1 MSQQGDLM
9 GGRYRLTNRIAAGGM
24 GEVWQAKDEILDRSV
39 AIKLLKEGLTD
50 EEGFTER
57 FRNEARLSAAL
68 AHGNIAQ
75 VYDYGEDGNLAFLV
89 MEFVPGKPLSK
100 ILHERGPISAA
111 DTAGLIGQAAAAL
124 HAAHRAGLIH
134 RDVKPANML
143 VTPDGVV
150 KLTDFGIARAVG
162 SAAMT
167 KTGEVMGTAQYL
179 APEAAMGR
187 ETTALTDVYSLAVV
201 TYEML
206 GGRRPFTADSAV
218 ALALAHVN
226 EQPPPLPTEIP
237 APMRAVV
244 HAGLEKD
251 PQARPDSAQ
260 EYGRALRQAVADSEQ
275 MGLNIW
281 ATAPAPGMTGMP
293 PGGPSGPQSGAHPGP
308 PSGPHSGP
316 QAGHHSGGQPATT
329 GGSRK
334 ANRNNKTSSRAQ
346 RKTKTGQQAGGPTGA
361 RSGPQQVSHGGP
373 VSGGQPVAAGGPTG
387 RSRGKL
393 LLIGGGILAV
403 LVIAVVVVVI
413 LATQGGSEPQVPTAP
428 DTGPFNNPIITY
440 SPEASS

>member
-1 MSQQGDLM
+1 MSNVGDLM
-9 GGRYRLTNRIAAGGM
+9 GGRYRLTSRIAAGGM
-24 GEVWQAKDEILDRSV
+24 GEVWQARDEILGRTV

-57 FRNEARLSAAL
+57 FRNEARLSAGL
-68 AHGNIAQ
+68 AHGSIAQ
-75 VYDYGEDGNLAFLV
+75 VYDYGEDGNLAYLV
-89 MEFVPGKPLSK
+89 MEYVPGRPLSS
-100 ILHERGPISAA
+100 ILHERGTISAA
-111 DTAGLIGQAAAAL
+111 DTANLIGQAAAAL
-124 HAAHRAGLIH
+124 QAAHRAGLIH

-179 APEAAMGR
+179 APEAAMGH

-226 EQPPPLPTEIP
+226 EQPPPLPSEVP

-244 HAGLEKD
+244 HVALEKD
-251 PQARPDSAQ
+251 PAARPSSAQ
-260 EYGRALRQAVADSEQ
+260 EYGRALRQAVTDSER

-281 ATAPAPGMTGMP
+281 APAPRPTADAPAVPTPPPNPTSRRMP
-293 PGGPSGPQSGAHPGP
+293 SRSSHTSGPQPVAT
-308 PSGPHSGP
+308 
-316 QAGHHSGGQPATT
+316 SGGQA
-329 GGSRK
+329 
-334 ANRNNKTSSRAQ
+334 AV
-346 RKTKTGQQAGGPTGA
+346 QQSDAPKKRTRLIA
-361 RSGPQQVSHGGP
+361 I
-373 VSGGQPVAAGGPTG
+373 VAA
-387 RSRGKL
+387 S
-393 LLIGGGILAV
+393 
-403 LVIAVVVVVI
+403 VVVVI
-413 LATQGGSEPQVPTAP
+413 AIVVGVILATRGGGPTVPSAP
-428 DTGPFNNPIITY
+428 DTGPFNKPLITY

>member
-1 MSQQGDLM
+1 MSQPGDLM
-9 GGRYRLTNRIAAGGM
+9 GGRYRLTDRIAAGGM
-24 GEVWQAKDEILDRSV
+24 GEVWQARDEILGRTV

-75 VYDYGEDGNLAFLV
+75 VYDYGEEGNLAYLV
-89 MEFVPGKPLSK
+89 MEYVPGKPLSK

-111 DTAGLIGQAAAAL
+111 DTANLMGQAAAAL

-143 VTPDGVV
+143 VTSDGVV

-167 KTGEVMGTAQYL
+167 RTGEVMGTAQYL

-206 GGRRPFTADSAV
+206 GGRRPFNSDSAV

-226 EQPPPLPTEIP
+226 EEPPPLPTEVP

-244 HAGLEKD
+244 HAGLRKD
-251 PQARPDSAQ
+251 PAERPDSAQ
-260 EYGRALRQAVADSEQ
+260 EFGRALRQAVTDSEQ
-275 MGLNIW
+275 MGLNVW
-281 ATAPAPGMTGMP
+281 ATAPRPAPTA
-293 PGGPSGPQSGAHPGP
+293 PGGPSGPNSW
-308 PSGPHSGP
+308 PSGPQSAAQSGP
-316 QAGHHSGGQPATT
+316 QSAGQPVNSGGQPAV
-329 GGSRK
+329 
-334 ANRNNKTSSRAQ
+334 SRAQ
-346 RKTKTGQQAGGPTGA
+346 RRQQ
-361 RSGPQQVSHGGP
+361 SGPQP
-373 VSGGQPVAAGGPTG
+373 ATSGAQPVPPKAGT
-387 RSRGKL
+387 RGKL
-393 LLIGGGILAV
+393 WLIIGAVAAVAIIVIVVGVILSNGGG
-403 LVIAVVVVVI
+403 
-413 LATQGGSEPQVPTAP
+413 SPKVPTAP
-428 DTGPFNNPIITY
+428 DTGPFTNNLTTY
-440 SPEASS
+440 SPEGSS

>member
-1 MSQQGDLM
+1 MSDTGDLM
-9 GGRYRLTNRIAAGGM
+9 GGRYRLTSRIAAGGM
-24 GEVWQAKDEILDRSV
+24 GEVWQARDEILGRIV

-75 VYDYGEDGNLAFLV
+75 VYDYGEDGNLAYLV
-89 MEFVPGKPLSK
+89 MEFVPGKPLSS

-111 DTAGLIGQAAAAL
+111 DTANLIGQAAAAL

-162 SAAMT
+162 SVAMT

-226 EQPPPLPTEIP
+226 EQPPPLPAEVP

-244 HAGLEKD
+244 HVALEKD
-251 PQARPDSAQ
+251 PEARPSSAQ

-281 ATAPAPGMTGMP
+281 TPAPRL
-293 PGGPSGPQSGAHPGP
+293 GGPVRPSGSSGPQSGT
-308 PSGPHSGP
+308 SSGP
-316 QAGHHSGGQPATT
+316 QTGLKSGGQP
-329 GGSRK
+329 
-334 ANRNNKTSSRAQ
+334 KTSSAK
-346 RKTKTGQQAGGPTGA
+346 RKLGK
-361 RSGPQQVSHGGP
+361 SGPQTTS
-373 VSGGQPVAAGGPTG
+373 SRSQPVAGSSGSSGSQAIAQPDG
-387 RSRGKL
+387 SRNKL

-403 LVIAVVVVVI
+403 VIIAIVVGVI
-413 LATQGGSEPQVPTAP
+413 LATQGGGPKVPAAP
-428 DTGPFNNPIITY
+428 DSGPFNQPIVTY

>member
-1 MSQQGDLM
+1 MSHVGDLM
-9 GGRYRLTNRIAAGGM
+9 GGRYRLTSRIAAGGM
-24 GEVWQAKDEILDRSV
+24 GEVWQARDEILGRTV

-75 VYDYGEDGNLAFLV
+75 VYDYGEDSNLAYLV
-89 MEFVPGKPLSK
+89 MEFVPGKPLSS

-111 DTAGLIGQAAAAL
+111 DTANLIGQAAAAL

-226 EQPPPLPTEIP
+226 EQPPPLPAEVP

-244 HAGLEKD
+244 HVALEKD
-251 PQARPDSAQ
+251 PEARPDSAQ

-281 ATAPAPGMTGMP
+281 APAPRPTGPGAPA
-293 PGGPSGPQSGAHPGP
+293 GPSGPQSGQQ
-308 PSGPHSGP
+308 SGRTSGP
-316 QAGHHSGGQPATT
+316 QSRTRSGGQP
-329 GGSRK
+329 
-334 ANRNNKTSSRAQ
+334 KT
-346 RKTKTGQQAGGPTGA
+346 AGGGRKLG
-361 RSGPQQVSHGGP
+361 RSGPQRTSTSQHVAGAGSTSGSQAVTEPGG
-373 VSGGQPVAAGGPTG
+373 
-387 RSRGKL
+387 SRTKML
-393 LLIGGGILAV
+393 AILGSV
-403 LVIAVVVVVI
+403 VTVVIIAIVVGVI
-413 LATQGGSEPQVPTAP
+413 LATRGGDPKVPTAP
-428 DTGPFNNPIITY
+428 DSGPFNQPIVTY

>member
-1 MSQQGDLM
+1 MSDTGDLM
-9 GGRYRLTNRIAAGGM
+9 GGRYRLTSRIAAGGM
-24 GEVWQAKDEILDRSV
+24 GEVWQARDEILGRTV

-75 VYDYGEDGNLAFLV
+75 VYDYGEDGNLAYLV
-89 MEFVPGKPLSK
+89 MEYVPGKPLSK

-111 DTAGLIGQAAAAL
+111 DTANLMGQAAAAL

-226 EQPPPLPTEIP
+226 EQPPPLPPEVP
-237 APMRAVV
+237 APLRAVV
-244 HAGLEKD
+244 HVALEKD
-251 PQARPDSAQ
+251 PEARPDSAQ
-260 EYGRALRQAVADSEQ
+260 EFGRALRQAVADSEQ

-281 ATAPAPGMTGMP
+281 APAPR
-293 PGGPSGPQSGAHPGP
+293 PSGPAGAGG
-308 PSGPHSGP
+308 SSGP
-316 QAGHHSGGQPATT
+316 QAGPYSGTQSGRNSGPQTGLRSGGQP
-329 GGSRK
+329 
-334 ANRNNKTSSRAQ
+334 KTSGGN
-346 RKTKTGQQAGGPTGA
+346 RKLGK
-361 RSGPQQVSHGGP
+361 SGPQRTSASQKLTGSGNTSGSHA
-373 VSGGQPVAAGGPTG
+373 VTQPRG
-387 RSRGKL
+387 SRRKL
-393 LLIGGGILAV
+393 LLIGAGILAV
-403 LVIAVVVVVI
+403 VIIAIVVGVI
-413 LATQGGSEPQVPTAP
+413 LATSGGSGSKVPTAP
-428 DTGPFNNPIITY
+428 DSGPFNQPIVTY

>member
-1 MSQQGDLM
+1 MSAVGDLM
-9 GGRYRLTNRIAAGGM
+9 GGRYRLTSRIAAGGM
-24 GEVWQAKDEILDRSV
+24 GEVWQARDEILGRTV

-75 VYDYGEDGNLAFLV
+75 VYDYGEDSNLAYLV
-89 MEFVPGKPLSK
+89 MEYVPGKPLSS

-111 DTAGLIGQAAAAL
+111 DTANLIGQAAAAL

-206 GGRRPFTADSAV
+206 GGRRPFNAESAV

-226 EQPPPLPTEIP
+226 EQPPPLPTEVP
-237 APMRAVV
+237 APVRAVV
-244 HAGLEKD
+244 HVALEKD
-251 PQARPDSAQ
+251 PEARPNSAQ
-260 EYGRALRQAVADSEQ
+260 EYGRALRQAVTDSEQ

-281 ATAPAPGMTGMP
+281 ATAPRMTGANGV
-293 PGGPSGPQSGAHPGP
+293 GGSSGPQSGAV
-308 PSGPHSGP
+308 SGPQSGRTSGP
-316 QAGHHSGGQPATT
+316 QAGVSSGGQPQTS
-329 GGSRK
+329 GGQK
-334 ANRNNKTSSRAQ
+334 LSRAQ
-346 RKTKTGQQAGGPTGA
+346 RKQK
-361 RSGPQQVSHGGP
+361 SGPQP
-373 VSGGQPVAAGGPTG
+373 VTTSGGQAVTPAGG
-387 RSRGKL
+387 SRNRL

-403 LVIAVVVVVI
+403 IVIAVVVGVI
-413 LATQGGSEPQVPTAP
+413 LATQGGGGPKVPAAP
-428 DTGPFNNPIITY
+428 DTGPFNNPIVTY

>member
-1 MSQQGDLM
+1 MSRPGDLM
-9 GGRYRLTNRIAAGGM
+9 GGRYRLTDRIAAGGM
-24 GEVWQAKDEILDRSV
+24 GEVWQARDEILGRAV
-39 AIKLLKEGLTD
+39 AVKLLKEGLTD

-75 VYDYGEDGNLAFLV
+75 VYDYGEEGNLAYLV

-111 DTAGLIGQAAAAL
+111 DTANLMGQAAAAL

-143 VTPDGVV
+143 VTSDGVV

-206 GGRRPFTADSAV
+206 GGRRPFNSDSAV

-226 EQPPPLPTEIP
+226 EEPPPLPTEVP
-237 APMRAVV
+237 APLRAVV
-244 HAGLEKD
+244 HAGLRKD
-251 PQARPDSAQ
+251 PAERPDSAQ
-260 EYGRALRQAVADSEQ
+260 EFGRALRQAVSDSEQ

-281 ATAPAPGMTGMP
+281 TPAPRP
-293 PGGPSGPQSGAHPGP
+293 VAGGPAGPSGPNSWPSGPQSGPPSGP
-308 PSGPHSGP
+308 QSGPHSGGQP
-316 QAGHHSGGQPATT
+316 QQSGGQPQTS
-329 GGSRK
+329 GGRPQNSGS
-334 ANRNNKTSSRAQ
+334 NKLSRAQ
-346 RKTKTGQQAGGPTGA
+346 RKA
-361 RSGPQQVSHGGP
+361 RTSGPQP
-373 VSGGQPVAAGGPTG
+373 ATSGAQPAAGTH
-387 RSRGKL
+387 RSLRAGWIAV
-393 LLIGGGILAV
+393 IGAV
-403 LVIAVVVVVI
+403 VAVAVIAIVVVVI
-413 LATQGGSEPQVPTAP
+413 LSHGGGSPQVPTAP
-428 DTGPFNNPIITY
+428 NTGPFNNGIVTY
-440 SPEASS
+440 APEGSS

>member
-1 MSQQGDLM
+1 MTTPGDLM
-9 GGRYRLTNRIAAGGM
+9 GGRYRLTSRIAAGGM
-24 GEVWQAKDEILDRSV
+24 GEVWQARDEILGRTV

-50 EEGFTER
+50 EAGFTER
-57 FRNEARLSAAL
+57 FRNEARLSAGL

-75 VYDYGEDGNLAFLV
+75 VYDYGEDGNLAYLV
-89 MEFVPGKPLSK
+89 MEYVPGKPLSS

-124 HAAHRAGLIH
+124 HAAHRSGLIH

-167 KTGEVMGTAQYL
+167 RTGEVMGTAQYL

-187 ETTALTDVYSLAVV
+187 ETTALSDVYSLAVV

-226 EQPPPLPTEIP
+226 EQPPPLPTEVP
-237 APMRAVV
+237 APLRAVV
-244 HAGLEKD
+244 HVALDKD
-251 PQARPDSAQ
+251 PAARPDSAQ
-260 EYGRALRQAVADSEQ
+260 EFGRALRQAVADSER

-281 ATAPAPGMTGMP
+281 TPAPRAALPGV
-293 PGGPSGPQSGAHPGP
+293 PGGSSGPQSAAAPGAVSGP
-308 PSGPHSGP
+308 QPTTQRRRAAASSAPQSQIAPSGPPTGSGP
-316 QAGHHSGGQPATT
+316 ATHRSLRVGG
-329 GGSRK
+329 
-334 ANRNNKTSSRAQ
+334 
-346 RKTKTGQQAGGPTGA
+346 
-361 RSGPQQVSHGGP
+361 
-373 VSGGQPVAAGGPTG
+373 
-387 RSRGKL
+387 
-393 LLIGGGILAV
+393 IGIIAGILAV
-403 LVIAVVVVVI
+403 VVIAVVVGVI
-413 LATQGGSEPQVPTAP
+413 LATRGGGSPQVPSAP
-428 DTGPFNNPIITY
+428 DTGPFHQPLVTY

>member
-9 GGRYRLTNRIAAGGM
+9 GGRYRLTSRIAAGGM
-24 GEVWQAKDEILDRSV
+24 GEVWQAKDEILDRTV

-89 MEFVPGKPLSK
+89 MEFVPGKPLSS

-111 DTAGLIGQAAAAL
+111 DTANLIGQAAAAL
-124 HAAHRAGLIH
+124 HTAHRAGLIH

-226 EQPPPLPTEIP
+226 EQPPPLPKEIP

-251 PQARPDSAQ
+251 PAARPDSAQ

-281 ATAPAPGMTGMP
+281 ATPPRPMPGGT
-293 PGGPSGPQSGAHPGP
+293 GGPSGPQPGP
-308 PSGPHSGP
+308 QSGP
-316 QAGHHSGGQPATT
+316 QTGAPQAGSRSGGQPATS
-329 GGSRK
+329 GG
-334 ANRNNKTSSRAQ
+334 NRTAGRSKPSRAQ
-346 RKTKTGQQAGGPTGA
+346 RKQHS
-361 RSGPQQVSHGGP
+361 SGPQQLAT
-373 VSGGQPVAAGGPTG
+373 SGGHPATSGGRAVTSSG
-387 RSRGKL
+387 GSRNKL
-393 LLIGGGILAV
+393 LLIGGILTAV
-403 LVIAVVVVVI
+403 VIAVVVGVI
-413 LATQGGSEPQVPTAP
+413 LATQGGGPKVPTAP
-428 DTGPFNNPIITY
+428 DQGPFNNPIVTY